1 MLVGCKQL
9 IRGEYGRLIPS
20 LLGCHMTYILHDAR
34 YKNLSNSVNVWP
46 ECGQKMVD
54 FQQEYSNFYLVS
66 GDEIVSLN

>member
-1 MLVGCKQL
+1 MK
-9 IRGEYGRLIPS
+9 EFGRLIPS

-34 YKNLSNSVNVWP
+34 YKNLSNIVNLWP

-54 FQQEYSNFYLVS
+54 FQQEHSHSYLIS